1 MHEMAKYRVLLI
13 LVQILVLRQS
23 PMPKLWR
30 ANRPL
35 RERNFS
41 AVFQPGIKLV
51 VHVAVLAAVGP
62 SQERLLSYVLPLFT
76 NKGQWC
82 LRWSKCLARLLV
94 RQSTFLGRR
103 CRIPSAGQMQRRVAH
118 GHAAATT
125 AEEKICSRD
134 LHGKVNV
141 SGSTPKKLHD
151 SNQTRNGRDEG
162 ANGR

>member
-1 MHEMAKYRVLLI
+1 MHEMAKYSVLLI
-13 LVQILVLRQS
+13 LDQILVLRQN

-35 RERNFS
+35 RERHFW
-41 AVFQPGIKLV
+41 AAFEPVAKLV
-51 VHVAVLAAVGP
+51 VHVPVLATMFP
-62 SQERLLSYVLPLFT
+62 SQERLLGDVLPQFT
-76 NKGQWC
+76 NRRQRSW
-82 LRWSKCLARLLV
+82 RWQKCLARLLV

-125 AEEKICSRD
+125 AKENICSRD

-141 SGSTPKKLHD
+141 CGSKPKKLHD
-151 SNQTRNGRDEG
+151 SNLKRNGRDEG